1 MSFAQLSKK
10 VTARNF
16 TYQAL
21 LTTLLAVC
29 SLNIKH
35 QDVPYIIG
43 CRCHPESLG
52 CLLAFFFFVH
62 DIKLCFE
69 EKIENSA

>member
-43 CRCHPESLG
+43 CRGHPESLG
-52 CLLAFFFFVH
+52 CLLAIFFWVH
-62 DIKLCFE
+62 DIKPCFE
-69 EKIENSA
+69 ETIQNSA

>member
-1 MSFAQLSKK
+1 
-10 VTARNF
+10 
-16 TYQAL
+16 
-21 LTTLLAVC
+21 LAVC

-52 CLLAFFFFVH
+52 CLLAISFWVH
-62 DIKLCFE
+62 DIKPCFE
-69 EKIENSA
+69 ETIENSA